1 MTSKNVKKKCVDEK
15 NETKNEIVNRMILFS
30 LFFFR
35 PIFTNKFVAHK
46 IESPKVPTYT
56 TGTIGVLLSFSDDDD
71 DDVFF

>member
-1 MTSKNVKKKCVDEK
+1 
-15 NETKNEIVNRMILFS
+15 MILFS
-30 LFFFR
+30 LSFFR

-71 DDVFF
+71 DDAFFFKLMKEEREKTFLKRL